1 MGSAE
6 KEAID
11 LIKQLPADSS
21 FEEIQYHIYV
31 REKVIR
37 DLGDLKS
44 RRVLSQRE
52 VERRMKRW
60 LGGINRRRFIRDSKD
75 KEMI

>member
-6 KEAID
+6 KETIV
-11 LIKQLPADSS
+11 LIKQRPGYSS
-21 FEEIQYHIYV
+21 FEEIHTLHV
-31 REKVIR
+31 RMKLIR
-37 DLGDLKS
+37 GLGDLKS

-52 VERRMKRW
+52 VERRMKIW
-60 LGGINRRRFIRDSKD
+60 LGSINRRRFIRDSKD